1 MQLPCAATYC
11 HCLQTPSHHIS
22 VY

>member
-11 HCLQTPSHHIS
+11 HCF
-22 VY
+22 